1 MIIKI
6 NLSNLYTTHTYIYQ
20 GRIIIGSDM
29 CKEVVTLGAIGAK
42 MVQDHD
48 GAIAGEGSNGAR

>member
-6 NLSNLYTTHTYIYQ
+6 NLSNLYATHIYLPGQ
-20 GRIIIGSDM
+20 NYHWNM
-29 CKEVVTLGAIGAK
+29 TCAKAEVTLGAIGAK

-48 GAIAGEGSNGAR
+48 CAIAGGGSNGAR